1 MMSLIIIYVM
11 HIIIHIYIIRD
22 MIDFCYYNK
31 AAVVESD
38 ISEYIAIASLAPHIF
53 VCCSFGMYD

>member
-1 MMSLIIIYVM
+1 
-11 HIIIHIYIIRD
+11 